1 MNALMPFDELNTFKT
16 VQLPTHFENGKIKS
30 EEDLEDIIDELLD
43 LFLLSYAQ
51 GLTLTNSDLAS
62 DIAPELEDVMRVVDR
77 EVAGKTW
84 RERVRDYYENGG
96 TEADIVR
103 IAETEAHRDSNE
115 AAYETARSAGA
126 TTKIWHTM
134 MDDRVRDTH
143 DYLEGVEVGL
153 NDEFYTYL
161 GNKAMFPGQFGV
173 AEEDV
178 NCRCW
183 VTYGKEKTT

>member
-16 VQLPTHFENGKIKS
+16 VQLPSHFENGKIRS

-51 GLTLTNSDLAS
+51 GVTLTNSDLAS
-62 DIAPELEDVMRVVDR
+62 EIAPELDDVMRVVDR

-115 AAYETARSAGA
+115 AAYETARKAGA
-126 TTKIWHTM
+126 TTKTWRTVG
-134 MDDRVRDTH
+134 DDRVRDTH
-143 DYLEGVEVGL
+143 FWLDGVTAPIDG
-153 NDEFYTYL
+153 EFYNYKGESTQ
-161 GNKAMFPGQFGV
+161 FPGQWGI

-183 VTYGKEKTT
+183 VTYGKE

>member
-1 MNALMPFDELNTFKT
+1 MNALMPFDELNSFKDT
-16 VQLPTHFENGKIKS
+16 LSTHFENGKIKS

-62 DIAPELEDVMRVVDR
+62 DITPELGDVMRVVDR
-77 EVAGKTW
+77 KVAGKTW
-84 RERVRDYYENGG
+84 RERVREYYANGG

-103 IAETEAHRDSNE
+103 IAETESHRDSNE
-115 AAYETARSAGA
+115 AAYETARKAGA
-126 TTKIWHTM
+126 TKKVWHTM
-134 MDDRVRDTH
+134 LDDRVRDQH
-143 DYLEGVEVGL
+143 SYLEGVEVGL
-153 NDEFYTYL
+153 DDEFYTYL

-183 VTYGKEKTT
+183 VTYR

>member
-1 MNALMPFDELNTFKT
+1 MNALMPFDELNSFKAN
-16 VQLPTHFENGKIKS
+16 LPTHFENGKIKS
-30 EEDLEDIIDELLD
+30 EEDFEDIIDELLD

-62 DIAPELEDVMRVVDR
+62 DIAPELDDVMRVVDK

-84 RERVRDYYENGG
+84 RERVRDYYESGG
-96 TEADIVR
+96 TEADIAR

-115 AAYETARSAGA
+115 AAYETARKAGA
-126 TTKIWHTM
+126 TTKTWRTM
-134 MDDRVRDTH
+134 GDDRVRDTH
-143 DYLEGVEVGL
+143 FWLDGVSAPIDG
-153 NDEFYTYL
+153 EFYNYKGESTQ
-161 GNKAMFPGQFGV
+161 FPGQWGI

-183 VTYGKEKTT
+183 VTYGKEKST

>member
-51 GLTLTNSDLAS
+51 GLALTNSDLAS
-62 DIAPELEDVMRVVDR
+62 DITPEMDDVMRVVDR

-84 RERVRDYYENGG
+84 RERVRDYYESGG

-103 IAETEAHRDSNE
+103 IAETESHRDSNE
-115 AAYETARSAGA
+115 AAYETARKAGA
-126 TTKIWHTM
+126 TTKIWRTM
-134 MDDRVRDTH
+134 LDDRVRDQH
-143 DYLEGVEVGL
+143 SYLEGVEVGL
-153 NDEFYTYL
+153 DDEFYTYL